1 MFAQTKYGLLDS
13 LSKYEYTKG
22 GEFDAPGTDDS
33 QGWTDMKDTLTIFTR
48 SPFFEISKSQKSEHD
63 S

>member
-1 MFAQTKYGLLDS
+1 VLSQTKYGLLDS

-33 QGWTDMKDTLTIFTR
+33 QGWTDMKDKLKVLGL
-48 SPFFEISKSQKSEHD
+48 SDSEIDGMFQATPP
-63 S
+63 